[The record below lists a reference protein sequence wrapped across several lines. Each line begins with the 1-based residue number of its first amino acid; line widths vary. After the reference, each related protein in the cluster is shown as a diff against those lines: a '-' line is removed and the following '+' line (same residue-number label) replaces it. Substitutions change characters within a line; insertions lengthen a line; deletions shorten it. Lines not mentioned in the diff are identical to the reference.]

1 MAQEDAIKAS
11 NDKRKELAKKLAEH
25 GETPIACFIV
35 NKTERGVTIGEEL
48 IRQGVPPERIAVH
61 LNKARE
67 VAAERGGIAESLID
81 TYSGKRPEDRSPEAL
96 AKAGYTHIIWN
107 LTLREGWDE
116 PLAYVAYIDDK
127 GKNLTDMVQKIGRF
141 VRQPNADPFS
151 DPDLNSAYFYFNV
164 TDDEFQDLVRDIQK
178 EMETEGYEVVAFN
191 NGRTPPQSRKVEVRN
206 AKTLMNMAP
215 SFGPSSKDL
224 DEILLDH
231 IPLFGDEA
239 LQSKGSIKTT
249 VFDMKTQQEDTE
261 QGNTITTD
269 GNNVVT
275 PWELLGTRLGA
286 IDPRIIGADG
296 TIFSSELQ
304 YERKMKQPVQRGSEA
319 AQLIDSQ
326 VDQIRNKLNEKLLI
340 KAIGKHGTYTMP
352 QFKLISPDAEGGSSS
367 YQHRCRVHSFE
378 NSIHEEYN
386 GFNQFELMVARS
398 LDDLGKPWARNPSR
412 GQGYKIPINELGA
425 KTIWFYPDFL
435 LWSKENSVWAIDP
448 KGDHIAEPAIAH
460 KLLDLS
466 TVNGLK
472 PRVRV
477 AFILEGNFTIE
488 GQWLI
493 KKSGTGG
500 YTLVRKAGAA
510 TRAVH
515 YSNLNRLTQALK

>member
-1 MAQEDAIKAS
+1 
-11 NDKRKELAKKLAEH
+11 
-25 GETPIACFIV
+25 
-35 NKTERGVTIGEEL
+35 
-48 IRQGVPPERIAVH
+48 
-61 LNKARE
+61 
-67 VAAERGGIAESLID
+67 
-81 TYSGKRPEDRSPEAL
+81 
-96 AKAGYTHIIWN
+96 
-107 LTLREGWDE
+107 
-116 PLAYVAYIDDK
+116 
-127 GKNLTDMVQKIGRF
+127 
-141 VRQPNADPFS
+141 
-151 DPDLNSAYFYFNV
+151 
-164 TDDEFQDLVRDIQK
+164 
-178 EMETEGYEVVAFN
+178 
-191 NGRTPPQSRKVEVRN
+191 
-206 AKTLMNMAP
+206 
-215 SFGPSSKDL
+215 
-224 DEILLDH
+224 
-231 IPLFGDEA
+231 
-239 LQSKGSIKTT
+239 
-249 VFDMKTQQEDTE
+249 
-261 QGNTITTD
+261 
-269 GNNVVT
+269 
-275 PWELLGTRLGA
+275 
-286 IDPRIIGADG
+286 
-296 TIFSSELQ
+296 
-304 YERKMKQPVQRGSEA
+304 MKQPVQRGSEA

-340 KAIGKHGTYTMP
+340 KAIGKHGIYTVP

-500 YTLVRKAGAA
+500 YTLFRKAGAA